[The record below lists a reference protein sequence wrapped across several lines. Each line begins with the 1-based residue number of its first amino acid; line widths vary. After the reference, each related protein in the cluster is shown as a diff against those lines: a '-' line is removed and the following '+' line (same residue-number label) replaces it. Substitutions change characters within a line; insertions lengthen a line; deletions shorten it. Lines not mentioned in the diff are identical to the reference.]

1 MSEEKK
7 IEFGS
12 ANGLALQPAPIN
24 PEWIRE
30 GAPVARNG
38 LLSRSADGSAFTL
51 IWDCT
56 GGVFEWRYDI
66 DETVFILEGSVT
78 VSDGDRT
85 VVLGQGD
92 TVFFPA
98 GTTALWRVESY
109 VRKVAFCRRPPHRAY
124 VVALETA
131 KNILR
136 ALGLRKG
143 DSSASA
149 MFGEVA

>member
-1 MSEEKK
+1 MSEDNK
-7 IEFGS
+7 IIFGS
-12 ANGLALQPAPIN
+12 ANGLVLQPAPIN

-78 VSDGDRT
+78 VTDGAKA
-85 VVLGQGD
+85 VVLRQGD

-98 GTTALWRVESY
+98 GTRALWRVESY
-109 VRKVAFCRRPPHRAY
+109 VRKVAFCRQPPHRAY
-124 VVALETA
+124 LIARDMA
-131 KNILR
+131 KKILQG
-136 ALGLRKG
+136 LGLRKG
-143 DSSASA
+143 ESSASA
-149 MFGEVA
+149 MFGEIA